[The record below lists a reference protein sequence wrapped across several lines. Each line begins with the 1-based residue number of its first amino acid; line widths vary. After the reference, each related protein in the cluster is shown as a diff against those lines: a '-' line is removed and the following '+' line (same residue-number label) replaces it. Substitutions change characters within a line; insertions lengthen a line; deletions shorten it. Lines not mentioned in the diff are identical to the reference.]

1 MNKKKIA
8 LVAGIILITVVLRLL
23 FAQLQWFHLVPVAAL
38 GLFSGSILKNKVWA
52 YVIPFG
58 ALFITDI
65 FFEFFTSTPGFY
77 SFAQLFTY
85 GGLLL
90 VTLLGTRLN
99 PSKGL
104 SVLGYTI
111 GGSLIFFIVSNFG
124 VWTEGLLYPM
134 TLGGLTECYAMAI
147 PFYKSEFATK
157 LFINAFGADLMF
169 SIIAFALHN
178 FSFERKGEMQTAKLI
193 SHK

>member
-8 LVAGIILITVVLRLL
+8 LVAGIIMLTVILRLL

-52 YVIPFG
+52 YLIPFG

-77 SFAQLFTY
+77 SFSQIFTY

-90 VTLLGTRLN
+90 ITLLGTRLH

-124 VWTEGLLYPM
+124 VWTEGLMYPM
-134 TLGGLTECYAMAI
+134 TLSGLTECYTMAI

-169 SIIAFALHN
+169 SIVAFTLYN
-178 FSFERKGEMQTAKLI
+178 FSFERKKELQTAKLI